1 MATSAAT
8 SVATSTMTSTV
19 TTTVT
24 TSTAT
29 SAATSAATSTASQ
42 ASTSSSNSAAGL
54 AALPDSTVITFAD
67 PAVEADVLFD
77 MHSYGPITLGDIRN
91 YSGSTLTIGTTNV
104 PLQIT
109 TSLAGMQYLQCLPK
123 TTLIDFYTSLTS
135 PTFDLTPLEGDRFG
149 DLTIDVDDMAAMN
162 LQPLLGIDPSTIVSL
177 QLNGSTVMNMSVYQ
191 GIPDGMT
198 NSQLAEIAPWLTA
211 IDQTSTH
218 LVNMNLSD
226 NSLTDFSSL
235 SGFTKPVL
243 FSALGQRVNYDTKPV
258 FFVDGQPGIFTALPL
273 TAPDGTS
280 MTSHYAVTLSGSAT
294 QAANDTTH
302 HPEVALTSLGNGEF
316 EIPTP
321 YQTVPNANWFAYG
334 LSGYYNLTTAAQL
347 DTNFVEHTYPN
358 GTDFEYDIMVYQPAY
373 WLTNPEVAVEYVDAK
388 TGAALQPTAL
398 FQGTTIGSAYDLTP
412 QTKISGYSFDAQK
425 SSSPTGTYTQDPQA
439 LTFTFAQEPAAPI
452 TVNYIDMDGN
462 AIAPSTTINGYVGAA
477 YQSQPLTVA
486 GYTLLQAAVLPTT
499 VPTSGT
505 LSTTPGKINY
515 VYNTNTLTRTI
526 QYFDVTTGR
535 VITANGFSEPY
546 KSTTSYDPATQIA
559 NYEAEGYQLV
569 ADNYP
574 TTGSLFGD
582 PTPTKT
588 YEIELAHKTET
599 LTPTTADLPTGVTLQ
614 NDVTRTISYVNK
626 ADESVATPT
635 VETITFNR
643 NAVRDM
649 VTGDVTYGPWV
660 ATNTDAFGVVTP
672 PMISNFTPNTTA
684 IPAEAA
690 VAETTPDEFET
701 VTYSPVATSGASSGA
716 MSTATSATTS
726 AATSATTS
734 AATSATTSAATSTA
748 TSATTSMATSTAT
761 SAATSATTS
770 TATSTATSAATST
783 TTSTATSTASAAT
796 STTPKRVMSMAPAKT
811 TSVTNTT
818 PTSEVAQPATPTM
831 MTRSGETKSATMT
844 KLTAPAASESKTTA
858 TPVRLPKQTTTS
870 AAASVKLTK
879 TANVT
884 GSHQT
889 AAQSVQ
895 QKQSGLP
902 QTNEQSN
909 HASLLGL
916 ILVAL
921 VGFFASLKRLFKREF

>member
-1 MATSAAT
+1 MN
-8 SVATSTMTSTV
+8 V
-19 TTTVT
+19 T
-24 TSTAT
+24 
-29 SAATSAATSTASQ
+29 
-42 ASTSSSNSAAGL
+42 
-54 AALPDSTVITFAD
+54 
-67 PAVEADVLFD
+67 
-77 MHSYGPITLGDIRN
+77 GPITLGDIRN
-91 YSGSTLTIGTTNV
+91 YSGSTFLIGTGYEV
-104 PLQIT
+104 PIDVT

-123 TTLIDFYTSLTS
+123 TTLIDLNLNMTS
-135 PTFDLTPLEGDRFG
+135 PTVDLSPLEDDRYTRIT
-149 DLTIDVDDMAAMN
+149 LNVDDMAAMN
-162 LQPLLGIDPSTIVSL
+162 LQPLLAIDPTTITSL
-177 QLNGSTVMNMSVYQ
+177 QLNGSAVMDMSVYQ
-191 GIPDGMT
+191 NIPNGMT

-211 IDQTSTH
+211 IDKTSPH
-218 LVNMNLSD
+218 LINMNLSND
-226 NSLTDFSSL
+226 SLTDFSPL
-235 SGFTKPVL
+235 SGFTKPVI
-243 FSALGQRVNYDTKPV
+243 FSALGERVNYDATPV
-258 FFVDGQPGIFTALPL
+258 FFVDGQPGTFTGLPL

-280 MTSHYAVTLSGSAT
+280 LTSDYAVTLSGSAT
-294 QAANDTTH
+294 QAVNDPTH
-302 HPEVALTSLGNGEF
+302 HPEVDLTNLGNGKY

-321 YQTVPNANWFAYG
+321 YPTVPNANWFAYG
-334 LSGYYNLTTAAQL
+334 LSGYYEFDGKTPINLH
-347 DTNFVEHTYPN
+347 FIEHTYPN

-373 WLTNPEVAVEYVDAK
+373 WLTKPEIAVEYVDAK
-388 TGAALQPTAL
+388 TGAALQPTTL

-412 QTKISGYSFDAQK
+412 QTKIAGYSFDAQK

-439 LTFTFAQEPAAPI
+439 LTFAFAQEPAAPI

-462 AIAPSTTINGYVGAA
+462 TIAPSTTINGYVGAA

-499 VPTSGT
+499 MPTSGT

-526 QYFDVTTGR
+526 QYLDVTTGR
-535 VITANGFSEPY
+535 ALTANSFSEPY

-569 ADNYP
+569 TNNYP

-582 PTPTKT
+582 PTPTET

-599 LTPTTADLPTGVTLQ
+599 LTPTTPNLPTGVILQ

-626 ADESVATPT
+626 AGESVAAPT

-660 ATNTDAFGVVTP
+660 ATNTDAFDVVTP
-672 PMISNFTPNTTA
+672 PMINNFTPNTTA

-690 VAETTPDEFET
+690 VAETAPDEFDT

-716 MSTATSATTS
+716 MSTATSVATSATTSAATSATTSTTTSTATSATTSAATSATTS

-748 TSATTSMATSTAT
+748 TSTR
-761 SAATSATTS
+761 
-770 TATSTATSAATST
+770 
-783 TTSTATSTASAAT
+783 SAAT
-796 STTPKRVMSMAPAKT
+796 STTPKRVMSMTPTRT

-818 PTSEVAQPATPTM
+818 PTSEVAQPATPTLIN
-831 MTRSGETKSATMT
+831 RSGETKSATMT
-844 KLTAPAASESKTTA
+844 KLTAPVVSESKTTA
-858 TPVRLPKQTTTS
+858 TPVRLQKQTTTS
-870 AAASVKLTK
+870 AAASVKL
-879 TANVT
+879 ANVT

-889 AAQSVQ
+889 AAKSVQ
-895 QKQSGLP
+895 QKQAGLP